1 MRFIDNLGI
10 TDPTL
15 NLALEEYVLRH
26 KPVDDD
32 CLLFYINAPSII
44 IGRNQNTV
52 EEINAPVVDARGITV
67 VRRISGGG
75 AVYHDLG
82 NLNFSFI
89 TPFEHGRFNRY
100 DHFTKP
106 VLATL
111 HALGVP
117 AELGG
122 RNDILAE
129 GRKISGNAQFATA
142 TRMFS
147 HGTLLFDSNLD
158 DVTEALRPKPG
169 KVESKGVKSIRS
181 RVANISEFVR
191 DPITVGEL
199 RPIGKMKKVV
209 GHPGAALDFARAGPP
224 QRLVVGQDRLEVIR
238 PLSLAHATIEPTIE
252 STAAMGNAMARQ
264 RIPSIANA
272 TPRRSTARTTSSGPG
287 RATSVADCGQRAKIV
302 QGIETEKSKAIVK
315 AIKEKGLFSLDDV
328 RKHTKASASCGSC
341 TGLVEQILASCI
353 GGAYQPADTKN
364 KPMCNCTDL
373 NHGEVRA
380 AMAAGLSL

>member
-26 KPVDDD
+26 KPADED
-32 CLLFYINAPSII
+32 CLLFYVNAPSII
-44 IGRNQNTV
+44 IGRNQNTI
-52 EEINAPVVDARGITV
+52 EEINTAVVDARGITV

-89 TPFEHGRFNRY
+89 TPFEKGRFNRY

-106 VLATL
+106 VLSTL

-122 RNDILAE
+122 RNDILAG

-191 DPITVGEL
+191 EPITVGEL
-199 RPIGKMKKVV
+199 RE
-209 GHPGAALDFARAGPP
+209 
-224 QRLVVGQDRLEVIR
+224 RLLEEIFGTRDR
-238 PLSLAHATIEPTIE
+238 SA
-252 STAAMGNAMARQ
+252 
-264 RIPSIANA
+264 IPSIEITEQDWDQVRQLRARKYGNRAWNFGEDPKCNVQRTKRFPAGEIDARIDVQQARIAQIRFFGDYMGRLDVA
-272 TPRRSTARTTSSGPG
+272 TLEALLAGVAYDAP
-287 RATSVADCGQRAKIV
+287 SVAVALSAVDVQDYFGDVSHAEVVELIV
-302 QGIETEKSKAIVK
+302 
-315 AIKEKGLFSLDDV
+315 
-328 RKHTKASASCGSC
+328 
-341 TGLVEQILASCI
+341 
-353 GGAYQPADTKN
+353 P
-364 KPMCNCTDL
+364 
-373 NHGEVRA
+373 
-380 AMAAGLSL
+380 